1 MCWELSSRVY
11 QRQGQWLLRI
21 KLYFEM
27 GKYKYFKS
35 LDNKDRN
42 KVLDILLKDLKV
54 LTQGNKGLIKDLS
67 YLLIVDNTRQIKP
80 IYQYAN
86 YGRKNM
92 MVEIKEIIT
101 IVLWKNPSPALDYNF
116 RSLISNQIL
125 P

>member
-42 KVLDILLKDLKV
+42 KVLYILLKDLKV
-54 LTQGNKGLIKDLS
+54 LVRGNEALI
-67 YLLIVDNTRQIKP
+67 RGIKP
-80 IYQYAN
+80 TYQDVN
-86 YGRKNM
+86 FSRKN
-92 MVEIKEIIT
+92 
-101 IVLWKNPSPALDYNF
+101 
-116 RSLISNQIL
+116 LI
-125 P
+125 

>member
-1 MCWELSSRVY
+1 
-11 QRQGQWLLRI
+11 
-21 KLYFEM
+21 M